1 MIRRHRPIK
10 SMQQLKEEQINVL
23 LEYIEKKLEEYKKG
37 ITLRDNRIVEAKKKN
52 FKGQKKV
59 TIWS

>member
-1 MIRRHRPIK
+1 
-10 SMQQLKEEQINVL
+10 MQQLKEEQINVL